1 MTMMEEKLLVMRGI
15 TKEFPGV
22 KALDH
27 VELQLTKGTVHALMG
42 ENGAGKSTLMKILM
56 GIYQPDDGEIIL
68 NGQKVK
74 IESPKRAHKLGIS
87 MIHQELMPIL
97 DMSVA
102 DNIFLYDYP
111 ARKGIVQKSVLYQKT
126 EALFRDLGIEGIDSK
141 AFMKELSQA
150 QMQMVEIA
158 KAVSAKA
165 DVIIMDEPTSA
176 ISDHEVENLFRI
188 IRTLRAKGVGILYIS
203 HKMDEIF
210 KISDFITVLRDGQ
223 YIGSAPSIELDQEK
237 LVSLMVGREL
247 KAIYDRHPAVTG
259 EVMLEVRHLKC
270 KGVCEDVS
278 FKLHKGEVLG
288 FAGLVGA
295 GRTEIMEAIFGLRKR
310 QGGEIIKE
318 GKKLDIRSVRDAI
331 NHGLALASE
340 DRKRFGLFLDLPIS
354 YNISI
359 SWLNNLAKVGIVNRG
374 NEKEQAYKFS
384 KDLRIKSSSIK
395 TKVGKLSG
403 GNQQKVVLAKW
414 LLTKPDILILDE
426 PARGI
431 DIGAKQEIYTL
442 IEQMAHEGKGVI
454 VISSEMPELIG
465 ISDRIITVH
474 EGVIKGSLTGKE
486 ITQERIMMDLG

>member
-1 MTMMEEKLLVMRGI
+1 MMEEKLLVMHGI

-22 KALDH
+22 RALDH
-27 VELQLTKGTVHALMG
+27 VELQLEKGTVHALMG

-56 GIYQPDDGEIIL
+56 GIYQPDEGEITL
-68 NGQKVK
+68 KGQTVK
-74 IESPKRAHKLGIS
+74 IDNPKKALKMGIS
-87 MIHQELMPIL
+87 MIHQELMPIP

-111 ARKGIVQKSVLYQKT
+111 AKKGFVQKSVLYKKT
-126 EALFRDLGIEGIDSK
+126 EELFRELGIEGVSSRV
-141 AFMKELSQA
+141 FMKELSQA

-188 IRTLRAKGVGILYIS
+188 ICTLRSKGVGILYIS

-210 KISDFITVLRDGQ
+210 KISDYITVLRDGQ
-223 YIGSAPSIELDQEK
+223 YIDSAPSDKLNQEK
-237 LVSLMVGREL
+237 LVRLMVGREL
-247 KAIYDRHPAVTG
+247 KSIYDRHPSVTG
-259 EVMLEVRHLKC
+259 EVMLEVKHLKC

-295 GRTEIMEAIFGLRKR
+295 GRTEIMEAVFGMRKL
-310 QGGEIIKE
+310 QGGDIIKE
-318 GKKLDIRSVRDAI
+318 GKKLKICNVRDAI
-331 NHGLALASE
+331 DYGLALASE
-340 DRKRFGLFLDLPIS
+340 DRKKFGLFLELPIS
-354 YNISI
+354 YNITI
-359 SWLNNLAKVGIVNRG
+359 SWLKHLQKSGIVNRRGEREKAG
-374 NEKEQAYKFS
+374 NLS

-395 TKVGKLSG
+395 TRVGKLSG

-414 LLTKPDILILDE
+414 LLTEPDILILDE
-426 PARGI
+426 PTRGI
-431 DIGAKQEIYTL
+431 DIGAKKEIYTL
-442 IEQMAHEGKGVI
+442 IEQLAREGKGVI

-474 EGVIKGSLTGKE
+474 EGAVKGNYTGTE